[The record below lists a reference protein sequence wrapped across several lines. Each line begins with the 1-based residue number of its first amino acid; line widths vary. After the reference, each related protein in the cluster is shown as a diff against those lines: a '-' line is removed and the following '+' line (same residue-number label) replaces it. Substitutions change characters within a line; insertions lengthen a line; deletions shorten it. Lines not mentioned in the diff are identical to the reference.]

1 MTNKILVQLPIGA
14 HSPNL
19 EITLSYT
26 NELIKQG
33 NDITILTCSGSDDSC
48 LYNPLG
54 LPSTCRSCKRRTR
67 EALSHLIGGYKHEET
82 LGLRSYKFNYHSTE
96 ELKAIKYKST
106 NVGYSALSSY
116 ASLTRSV
123 DIDYSNKK
131 TRLIIDK
138 YLSTACK
145 LTDSVVQ
152 LQQHFSFDKFVL
164 FNSRLNT
171 YRSFFDLAKIKNI
184 PVTVVELNFSK
195 ENAMIFE
202 NAMPHDIAYNGY
214 LVESLFKNLGYA
226 KTEQR
231 AIEFFN
237 NRAKSLFSNEESYTK
252 QQNKDLL
259 PDNWDPKKKKIAI
272 FNSSEDEFMAIGG
285 SWEENRLF
293 KNQYEGLTFISNYAK
308 DHNIIFYLRIHPNLR
323 GTQKSYLE
331 KLLALKSDNFVVIPP
346 ESKISTYNLMY
357 NCDAIITFGSSIG
370 VEATYWSKPSI
381 LLGNCFYRH
390 LNITYNPTS
399 TKELITLIE
408 SDLEPIDN
416 KLGCLKMASHMI
428 NPGFKV
434 HGYSFNNKKGYIN
447 GKEIKRK
454 KSLLQKIE
462 SKYTKHYLKSIKS

>member
-1 MTNKILVQLPIGA
+1 MLMIPILRIPRTWD
-14 HSPNL
+14 PN
-19 EITLSYT
+19 TWDPNT
-26 NELIKQG
+26 W
-33 NDITILTCSGSDDSC
+33 D
-48 LYNPLG
+48 P
-54 LPSTCRSCKRRTR
+54 
-67 EALSHLIGGYKHEET
+67 
-82 LGLRSYKFNYHSTE
+82 
-96 ELKAIKYKST
+96 
-106 NVGYSALSSY
+106 NV
-116 ASLTRSV
+116 
-123 DIDYSNKK
+123 
-131 TRLIIDK
+131 
-138 YLSTACK
+138 
-145 LTDSVVQ
+145 
-152 LQQHFSFDKFVL
+152 
-164 FNSRLNT
+164 
-171 YRSFFDLAKIKNI
+171 
-184 PVTVVELNFSK
+184 E
-195 ENAMIFE
+195 
-202 NAMPHDIAYNGY
+202 
-214 LVESLFKNLGYA
+214 
-226 KTEQR
+226 
-231 AIEFFN
+231 
-237 NRAKSLFSNEESYTK
+237 
-252 QQNKDLL
+252 
-259 PDNWDPKKKKIAI
+259 DPKKKKIAI